1 MKHHHMVKSKKSTK
15 SLHLIIQQYSGS
27 RYSSNA
33 DPCELLYVTG
43 SWIRKFSIRIQIRIR
58 KFSIRIQ
65 GKSSNFNFFPQ
76 NLSKK
81 TQFQILSTMQLQ
93 IYKYTEDFEESEN
106 KLYLLMLFY
115 ISAEKS
121 PNLRTNLIF
130 IMAYQSWIRIRICIS
145 PYGSGAGSGSDFYY
159 TNPDPHHCY

>member
-1 MKHHHMVKSKKSTK
+1 MTKVGWYRQWSENRQDKAKNRYCLNVSKEFIWKREESCQ
-15 SLHLIIQQYSGS
+15 LDEEII
-27 RYSSNA
+27 SNA
-33 DPCELLYVTG
+33 DPYELLYGSG

-121 PNLRTNLIF
+121 PNLRTILIF
-130 IMAYQSWIRIRICIS
+130 IMAY
-145 PYGSGAGSGSDFYY
+145 
-159 TNPDPHHCY
+159 